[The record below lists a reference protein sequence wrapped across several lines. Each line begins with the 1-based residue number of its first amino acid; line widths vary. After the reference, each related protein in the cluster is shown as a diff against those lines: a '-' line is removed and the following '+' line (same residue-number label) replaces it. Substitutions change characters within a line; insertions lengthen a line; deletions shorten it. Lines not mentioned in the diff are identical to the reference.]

1 MKADPQ
7 GPLKNLEQRHDF
19 LVAIDSDGCAFDS
32 MEIKHKECFIPAI
45 VKHWDLQPVS
55 KFARAAAEFVN
66 LYSKWRGI
74 NRFPAL
80 IMVFDLLD
88 DWPEVAERGAA
99 IPRAPGLRA
108 WIERETKLGNPVL
121 AAEVERTGDPDLT
134 RALAWSEGVNAAI
147 ADMVHGVPPFP
158 HVREAIEKVAAKADV
173 IVCSATPC
181 EALEREWTEHGLA
194 PFVRVIAG
202 QEMGSKKE
210 HLALAIDGRYDR
222 DRVIMIGDA
231 PGDRKAAEANGVA
244 FFPIDPGREEV
255 SWARF
260 ADEISNVFF
269 AGRYDRTTQ
278 AELVAAFEAVLPET
292 PPWLR

>member
-1 MKADPQ
+1 MTDPQ
-7 GPLKNLEQRHDF
+7 APLRNLEKRHDY

-45 VKHWDLQPVS
+45 VKYWDLQPVS
-55 KFARAAAEFVN
+55 KYTRAAAEFVN

-80 IMVFDLLD
+80 TMVFDLLN
-88 DWPEVAERGAA
+88 DWPEVLERGAA
-99 IPRAPGLRA
+99 IPEAKGLRA

-121 AAEVERTGDPDLT
+121 SAEVEAIGDPDLVQ
-134 RALAWSEGVNAAI
+134 ALEWSEGVNAVI

-158 HVREAIEKVAAKADV
+158 HVREALEKVAAKADV

-181 EALEREWTEHGLA
+181 EALEREWAEHGIA
-194 PFVRVIAG
+194 PYVQVIAG

-210 HLALAIDGRYDR
+210 HLALAIEGRYDR
-222 DRVIMIGDA
+222 AKVIMIGDA

-244 FFPIDPGREEV
+244 FYPINPGHEEA

-260 ADEISNVFF
+260 ASETAEGFF
-269 AGRYDRTTQ
+269 AGSYT
-278 AELVAAFEAVLPET
+278 EAAKAAYIEEFEALLPDL
-292 PPWLR
+292 PPWKR